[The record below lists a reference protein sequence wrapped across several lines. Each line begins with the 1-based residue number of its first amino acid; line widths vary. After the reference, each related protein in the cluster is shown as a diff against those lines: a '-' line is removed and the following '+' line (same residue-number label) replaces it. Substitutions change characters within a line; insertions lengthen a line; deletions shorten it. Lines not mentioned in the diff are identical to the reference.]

1 MKSLIR
7 NVLAILTGVC
17 VGSIVNGVI
26 IMISADVIPPPAG
39 AVLTTPEGL
48 LAAMNIM
55 EPKHFLMPWL
65 AHALGTLVGAIL
77 ASRIAVSYKMRF
89 AMSIGIVFLLGGA
102 YMVAILP
109 SPLWFSLVDLLGAY
123 IPMAYLGGRLVSVK

>member
-1 MKSLIR
+1 MKSVIR
-7 NVLAILTGVC
+7 NILAILTGVC
-17 VGSIVNGVI
+17 VGSILNGVI

-48 LAAMNIM
+48 LAAMKIM

-77 ASRIAVSYKMRF
+77 AARIAVSYKMRF

-109 SPLWFSLVDLLGAY
+109 SPLWFSLADLLGAY